1 MVIRIPG
8 LLLLSS
14 GFFLQVLPSFGAR
27 CRVSEGGAV
36 VVALLSVC
44 VASTVALLGKKLV
57 YRLGLKFVS

>member
-1 MVIRIPG
+1 M
-8 LLLLSS
+8 LSS

-36 VVALLSVC
+36 VVALLSVVC